1 MEKTKDR
8 AGVYQILGQMS
19 LNAGDSKRGIQYLE
33 KAVAENPKLMNAYIM
48 IGNAYAKLD
57 DFDRA
62 IREYQTAIEKN
73 PRAIQPN
80 MLIATLYDRRQDY
93 TKANEYYE
101 KVLEINSTFS
111 PAANNLAWNIA
122 QNGGNLDV
130 ALRWAEKA
138 REYDQHNPGVAD
150 TLGWVMYKRGIF
162 DKAIGLLKE
171 SSEGFGNKNPQVIYH
186 LGMAYYQ
193 SGQRSQARVTLTRAL
208 ASGKF
213 DGSDEAQKILSL
225 IGG

>member
-1 MEKTKDR
+1 
-8 AGVYQILGQMS
+8 L
-19 LNAGDSKRGIQYLE
+19 
-33 KAVAENPKLMNAYIM
+33 
-48 IGNAYAKLD
+48 IGNAYAKLN

-62 IREYQTAIEKN
+62 IRQYQTALEKN
-73 PRAIQPN
+73 PRSIQPN
-80 MLIATLYDRRQDY
+80 MLIATLYDRRQEY
-93 TKANEYYE
+93 EKANEYYE
-101 KVLEINSTFS
+101 KVLEINNTFA

-162 DKAIGLLKE
+162 DRAIGLLKE
-171 SSEGFGNKNPQVIYH
+171 SSDGYRNKNPQVLYH
-186 LGMAYYQ
+186 LGMAYYR
-193 SGQRSQARVTLTRAL
+193 SGQRSQAREILSKAL
-208 ASGKF
+208 ALGKF
-213 DGSDEAQKILSL
+213 DGIDEAQKILSV